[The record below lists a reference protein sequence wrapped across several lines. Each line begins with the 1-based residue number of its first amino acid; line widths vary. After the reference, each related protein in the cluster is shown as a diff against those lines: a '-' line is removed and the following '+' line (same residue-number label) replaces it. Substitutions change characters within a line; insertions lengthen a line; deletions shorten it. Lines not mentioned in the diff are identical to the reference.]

1 MQFILSFRLCLIG
14 ALLVSFSS
22 AIATED
28 GPVVPCEGCP
38 NFETSPLP
46 ETGIWYNPNRS
57 GTGFMLE
64 VQDRRVA
71 GYYYLYSEDGDPEW
85 LLFTSELQSVD
96 DPDIKWLLEADL
108 ERVAGGSC
116 LSCAYEA
123 PSSVEVVGQIRF
135 EFLQRNLARFQV
147 GNGNF
152 QNIWTLPFG
161 WNVSPAFQ
169 PRTDYLIPELE
180 GFWSISVLDEQGM
193 LYSRGFEFVNSSD
206 SNLGLDVIISAL
218 NRSPSIPEPLPPEQV
233 GALQCGSL
241 DNIEGP
247 ICKLSLDDF
256 SEQTFVFPIG
266 NLGGSQI
273 HGESSNGWVLHANR
287 IDVD

>member
-1 MQFILSFRLCLIG
+1 
-14 ALLVSFSS
+14 
-22 AIATED
+22 
-28 GPVVPCEGCP
+28 
-38 NFETSPLP
+38 
-46 ETGIWYNPNRS
+46 
-57 GTGFMLE
+57 
-64 VQDRRVA
+64 
-71 GYYYLYSEDGDPEW
+71 
-85 LLFTSELQSVD
+85 LFTSELQPVN

-108 ERVAGGSC
+108 QRVAGGSC
-116 LSCAYEA
+116 LSCMYEA

-135 EFLQRNLARFQV
+135 EFLQRNSARFQID
-147 GNGNF
+147 NGNL

-161 WNVSPAFQ
+161 WDVSPEFQ
-169 PRTDYLIPELE
+169 PATDYLVRDLE
-180 GFWSISVLDEQGM
+180 GFWSISVIDEQGM
-193 LYSRGFEFVNSSD
+193 LYSRGFKFVNASD

-233 GALQCGSL
+233 GALQCGSI

-256 SEQTFVFPIG
+256 SQQAFVFPIG

-273 HGESSNGWVLHANR
+273 HGESSNGWVLHAHK